1 MRVHLLGSDAWI
13 DVEAGE
19 TVLAAARR
27 QGRALPYSC
36 LSGRCGSC
44 RGHLL
49 AGEVAYPYNPPE
61 ALSPAELATG
71 EVLLCQA
78 VPLTDLEIAIR
89 EVEAV
94 RGIPLRRLAMRVE
107 RLQELAPDVM
117 GLRLAPADGGLLAWL
132 PGQYLDVLL
141 ADGRRRAF
149 SIANAPTPDRHVE
162 LHVRRVAGGGFSE
175 YVFEALQ
182 VGMQLQVEAPL
193 GTFVARGYSDRPML
207 LVAGG
212 TGFAPIKAII
222 EHLIARQSA
231 SAPVRPVQL
240 YWGARVASDLYLESL
255 VRRWAREL
263 PWFDYQAVLSEA
275 TPDDPL
281 HRHGLVHEIVLTD
294 HPDLTAFDLYMSG
307 PPALID
313 AGRHAFVAAGLPQ
326 DRLYYDS
333 FDYAPDVLAAM
344 IRLREQ
350 SSSSSQFQ

>member
-1 MRVHLLGSDAWI
+1 MKVHLLGSDAWFE
-13 DVEAGE
+13 VAAGE

-49 AGEVAYPYNPPE
+49 KGSVCYPYNPPS
-61 ALSPAELATG
+61 ALSPDELATG

-78 VPLTDLEIAIR
+78 VPDSDLEIAIR

-94 RGIPLRRLAMRVE
+94 RGIPLRRLRLKVE
-107 RLQELAPDVM
+107 RLQRLAEDVM
-117 GLRLAPADGGLLAWL
+117 GLSLRPCGEALAWL

-141 ADGRRRAF
+141 DDGKRRAF
-149 SIANAPTPDRHVE
+149 SIANAPRPDGLVE

-175 YVFEALQ
+175 HVFRGLQ
-182 VGMQLQVEAPL
+182 LGMELQVEAPL
-193 GTFVARGYSDRPML
+193 GTFVPRADSDRPML

-222 EHLIARQSA
+222 EHLLRQYA
-231 SAPVRPVQL
+231 ERPAPRPVQL
-240 YWGARVASDLYLESL
+240 YWGARTPADLYLEPL
-255 VRRWAREL
+255 VQEWALR

-275 TPDDPL
+275 EPGDPW
-281 HRHGLVHEIVLTD
+281 HRRGLVHEAVLAD
-294 HPDLTAFDLYMSG
+294 HPELSGYDLYMSG

-313 AGRHAFVAAGLPQ
+313 AGRHAFVDAGLPP

-333 FDYAPDVLAAM
+333 FDFAPDVLAAM
-344 IRLREQ
+344 IQGRRKG
-350 SSSSSQFQ
+350 

>member
-13 DVEAGE
+13 DVERDE

-49 AGEVAYPYNPPE
+49 AGEVHYPYNPPE

-78 VPLTDLEIAIR
+78 VPLSDLEIAIR

-94 RGIPLRRLAMRVE
+94 RGIPLRRLTLSVAKMQR
-107 RLQELAPDVM
+107 LAPDVM
-117 GLRLAPADGGLLAWL
+117 GLWLLPDDGEPLAWL

-141 ADGRRRAF
+141 SDGKRRAF
-149 SIANAPTPDRHVE
+149 SNANAPTPDRHIE

-175 YVFEALQ
+175 YVFETLT

-193 GTFVARGYSDRPML
+193 GTFVARGYSDRAML

-222 EHLIARQSA
+222 EHLIARQSINP
-231 SAPVRPVQL
+231 PVGQVQL
-240 YWGARVASDLYLESL
+240 YWGARVASDLYLESM
-255 VRRWAREL
+255 VRQWADEL
-263 PWFDYQAVLSEA
+263 AWFDYQAVLSEA
-275 TPDDPL
+275 MPHDPL
-281 HRHGLVHEIVLTD
+281 HRRGLVHDIVLAD
-294 HPDLTAFDLYMSG
+294 HPDLTAHDLYMSG

-313 AGRHAFVAAGLPQ
+313 AGRHAFTAAGLPP

-344 IRLREQ
+344 IRLRAGLRAEG
-350 SSSSSQFQ
+350 

>member
-13 DVEAGE
+13 EVEPDE

-49 AGEVAYPYNPPE
+49 AGEVHYPYNPPE

-78 VPLTDLEIAIR
+78 VPLGDLEISIR

-94 RGIPLRRLAMRVE
+94 RGIPLRRLK
-107 RLQELAPDVM
+107 LQVATMTRLAPDVM
-117 GLRLAPADGGLLAWL
+117 GLRLQPVDGEPLAWL

-141 ADGRRRAF
+141 ADGKRRAF

-175 YVFEALQ
+175 YVFETLE

-222 EHLIARQSA
+222 EHLISRQSA
-231 SAPVRPVQL
+231 AAPVGPVQL
-240 YWGARVASDLYLESL
+240 YWGARVASDLYQEAM
-255 VRRWAREL
+255 VRQWADEL

-275 TPDDPL
+275 APDDPL
-281 HRHGLVHEIVLTD
+281 HRYGLVHEIVLTD
-294 HPDLTAFDLYMSG
+294 HPDLTAFDVYMSG

-313 AGRHAFVAAGLPQ
+313 AGRHAFVDAGLPL

-350 SSSSSQFQ
+350 SSSSDQFQ